1 MSGLLIAS
9 PMSGS
14 GKTTFT
20 LGLLRALK
28 ERGVDVA
35 PGKAGPDYIDPAFHA
50 AASASTCLN
59 YDPWGM
65 RRELLLANAAV
76 AGGGDRILV
85 VEAMMGLFDAAAD
98 GTGAAADIAGLLKLP
113 VLFVVDCAKM
123 SHSVA
128 ALVRGYAD
136 FSPNVMVAGVILNN
150 VASDRHEAML
160 RAALDGIG
168 MDVLGVIRRQD
179 DLVIPERHLGL
190 TQASE
195 HKDLESFIR
204 QAAALVEGGCDL
216 DRIVASARLLGQADT
231 VSNIERLPPPGQRL
245 SIARDRAFSFCYQH
259 MLVGWRR
266 RGAEISFFSPLAN
279 EGPDAQCDAIYLPGG
294 YPELHAGTLANA
306 DVFRAGMQ
314 AAAGRNATIYGE
326 CGGYMVL
333 GDALID
339 AHGTS
344 HAMLG
349 LLPHSTSFA
358 TRKLHLGYR
367 RIEAR
372 KGFFW
377 DMPLAA
383 HEFHYASIVQEGG
396 ADRLFDMQDAT
407 GRDLPA
413 AGLQRGSVAGS
424 FIHVIDRAEA
434 A

>member
-20 LGLLRALK
+20 LGLLRALGK
-28 ERGVDVA
+28 RGVDVA

-50 AASASTCLN
+50 AASARACLN

-65 RRELLLANAAV
+65 RRELLLANAAM
-76 AGGGDRILV
+76 AAGGDRILV

-98 GTGAAADIAGLLKLP
+98 GTGAAADIADLLKLP
-113 VLFVVDCAKM
+113 VLFVVDCAKL

-128 ALVRGYAD
+128 ALVRGFAD
-136 FSPNVMVAGVILNN
+136 FKPSVMVAGVILNN

-168 MDVLGVIRRQD
+168 MDVLGVMRRQA

-195 HKDLESFIR
+195 HADLETFIR
-204 QAAALVEGGCDL
+204 QAAALVDRGCDL
-216 DRIVASARLLGQADT
+216 DRIVAAARLLGQADT
-231 VSNIERLPPPGQRL
+231 MSNIERLPPPGQRL
-245 SIARDRAFSFCYQH
+245 AIARDAAFSFCYEH

-266 RGAEISFFSPLAN
+266 RGAEISFFSPLAD
-279 EGPDAQCDAIYLPGG
+279 EGPDDRCDAVYLPGG
-294 YPELHAGTLANA
+294 YPELHAAALADA
-306 DVFRAGMQ
+306 ETFKAGMQ
-314 AAAGRNATIYGE
+314 AAAERKATIYGE

-333 GDALID
+333 GDVLVD
-339 AHGTS
+339 AEGAGHE
-344 HAMLG
+344 MLG

-358 TRKLHLGYR
+358 ARKLHLGYR
-367 RIEAR
+367 RVEAR

-377 DMPLAA
+377 DMPLTA
-383 HEFHYASIVQEGG
+383 HEFHYASIVEEGK
-396 ADRLFDMQDAT
+396 ADRLFQLQDAT
-407 GRDLPA
+407 GRGLPA
-413 AGLQRGSVAGS
+413 AGLQRGNVAGS
-424 FIHVIDRAEA
+424 FIHVIDRAA
-434 A
+434 VA